1 MTASIVGELAAD
13 VVGGSRLH
21 IRPDGARPA
30 SLRLPDGWQCVSAE
44 IRDADGTI
52 VAHLGDR
59 VEVTG
64 AWIEGLVALR
74 GPSRV
79 LRVHTVRVMG

>member
-1 MTASIVGELAAD
+1 MTASIVGDLAAD
-13 VVGGSRLH
+13 VVGGARLH

-30 SLRLPDGWQCVSAE
+30 SLRLPDGWECVSAE
-44 IRDADGTI
+44 IHDPDGRI
-52 VAHLGDR
+52 VARIGDR

-79 LRVHTVRVMG
+79 LRVHTMRVMG